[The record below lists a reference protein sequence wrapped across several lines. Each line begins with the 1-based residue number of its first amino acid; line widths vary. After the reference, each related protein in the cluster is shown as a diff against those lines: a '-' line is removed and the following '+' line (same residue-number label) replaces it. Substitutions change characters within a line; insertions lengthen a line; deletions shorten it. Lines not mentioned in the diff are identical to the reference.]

1 MTEDTEGKP
10 IKLSDYKGKVVML
23 DFWGTWCGPC
33 MQMVPHNVETAKKY
47 EGKQFVI
54 IGVNSDRDKE
64 KLAERI
70 KAEKITYRSFWNSD
84 KGAGGPDQCGMESAR
99 LADRDP
105 DRPQGRHP
113 PSLPRLTRYQ
123 GRIPRSRYGRR
134 NIGESGREQ
143 SFKVIG
149 FLVSRDTESSEWS
162 VL

>member
-84 KGAGGPDQCGMESAR
+84 KGAGGPISAEWKVQGWPTVILIDHKGVIRRRFLGSPDTKEEFHGLDTAVETLVKAAESKA
-99 LADRDP
+99 
-105 DRPQGRHP
+105 
-113 PSLPRLTRYQ
+113 
-123 GRIPRSRYGRR
+123 SR
-134 NIGESGREQ
+134 
-143 SFKVIG
+143 
-149 FLVSRDTESSEWS
+149 
-162 VL
+162 